1 MTLHW
6 WMHWFWV
13 TLKFTVIFGIPVSL
27 VKEDPTIKYDSSTV
41 WQSVTEKMTTN
52 SDEILSEVEPTVANM
67 RIAKAINFY
76 QPSMK
81 GNVAV
86 DPSESRP
93 STNASITIKNT
104 QDNSEYH
111 NNDSI
116 DPYTF
121 IPDERT
127 TNFWS
132 GQTEIQKEELIDD
145 FRIKNDKIY
154 QKRKDTRITWILT
167 TSRPLIRQNHEEKSG
182 DLFSNLSTTE
192 KKDLTVLPLKLE
204 ERRIK
209 FIVNRTQITTGD
221 NNETLFSTRI
231 SNSSEDIEIDQELAE
246 PRVSSVTKVPL
257 FADSNRIS
265 RARNAFVS
273 DFRID
278 RAQDRS
284 SQDNIEE
291 IESEKNIDSISVQ
304 SSTFDIAVITG
315 SCLAMVVFLSAMVSF
330 GFIMYRRKYLNPP
343 QTLNSDK
350 CSNPDTSGYIDD
362 STIQDNSEE
371 MYSLDNDSFLNSLE
385 AMTIQNYWTDSVK
398 HTKL

>member
-13 TLKFTVIFGIPVSL
+13 TLQFTVIFGIPVSL
-27 VKEDPTIKYDSSTV
+27 VKEDPKIKYDSSTV
-41 WQSVTEKMTTN
+41 WRSVTEKMTTN

-167 TSRPLIRQNHEEKSG
+167 TSRPLTRQNHEEKSG
-182 DLFSNLSTTE
+182 DLFPNLSTTE
-192 KKDLTVLPLKLE
+192 KKDLTVLPLRLE

-209 FIVNRTQITTGD
+209 LIVNRTQITTGD
-221 NNETLFSTRI
+221 NDETLLNTRI
-231 SNSSEDIEIDQELAE
+231 FNSSEDIEIDQELAE
-246 PRVSSVTKVPL
+246 PRVSSVTRVPL
-257 FADSNRIS
+257 FADSNRLS

-291 IESEKNIDSISVQ
+291 IESEKNIDSINVQ
-304 SSTFDIAVITG
+304 STTFDIAVITG

>member
-13 TLKFTVIFGIPVSL
+13 TLQFTVIFGIPVSL
-27 VKEDPTIKYDSSTV
+27 VKEDPKIKYDSSTV

-76 QPSMK
+76 QPSIK

-86 DPSESRP
+86 ELSESRP

-104 QDNSEYH
+104 QDNSKYH
-111 NNDSI
+111 NNDRI

-182 DLFSNLSTTE
+182 DLFPNLSTTE
-192 KKDLTVLPLKLE
+192 KKDLTVLPLRLE

-221 NNETLFSTRI
+221 NNEMLFSTRI

-246 PRVSSVTKVPL
+246 PRVSSVTRVPL
-257 FADSNRIS
+257 LADSPRLS

-291 IESEKNIDSISVQ
+291 IESENIDSISVQ
-304 SSTFDIAVITG
+304 SATFDIAVITG
-315 SCLAMVVFLSAMVSF
+315 SCLAMVVFLSAMISF

>member
-1 MTLHW
+1 M
-6 WMHWFWV
+6 
-13 TLKFTVIFGIPVSL
+13 
-27 VKEDPTIKYDSSTV
+27 KEDPKIKYDSSTV

-86 DPSESRP
+86 EPSESRP

-104 QDNSEYH
+104 QDNSKYH

-182 DLFSNLSTTE
+182 DLFPNLSTTE
-192 KKDLTVLPLKLE
+192 KKDLTVLPLRLE

-209 FIVNRTQITTGD
+209 FVVNRTQITTGD

-246 PRVSSVTKVPL
+246 PRVSSVTRVPL
-257 FADSNRIS
+257 LADSSQLS
-265 RARNAFVS
+265 RARNVFVS

-291 IESEKNIDSISVQ
+291 IDSEKNIDSISIQ
-304 SSTFDIAVITG
+304 SATFDIAVITG

-330 GFIMYRRKYLNPP
+330 GFIMYRFVIINII
-343 QTLNSDK
+343 TL
-350 CSNPDTSGYIDD
+350 
-362 STIQDNSEE
+362 
-371 MYSLDNDSFLNSLE
+371 
-385 AMTIQNYWTDSVK
+385 
-398 HTKL
+398 